1 MGLVKLLLIGLK
13 SGANVSSQ
21 LSSAVPLYDVF
32 CKLLYL
38 LEMLTSFLC
47 FHSKLAGEVVVL
59 HRTVH
64 QDEKKPEQL
73 IINSS
78 RIEKVRQLSIKSEA
92 T

>member
-47 FHSKLAGEVVVL
+47 FHSKLAGEVVL

-64 QDEKKPEQL
+64 QDEKRPEQL